1 MCVCVCVCV
10 HVCYVWEVLCTLG
23 VVDRLF
29 ARIGACDNV
38 VRHMST
44 FHMEMSE
51 TAHILSNATPSS
63 FVILDEIGEGGR
75 GEKRGDK
82 VVIVVV
88 GSILQKKVLENG
100 NFKQKKGL
108 KKAVFSGFAD
118 LL

>member
-1 MCVCVCVCV
+1 MGSFVPAASATIGKKWFCLLSTLFHALRCERCVCACVCVCMCVCVCV
-10 HVCYVWEVLCTLG
+10 HVCVLCVWVLCTLG

-63 FVILDEIGEGGR
+63 FVILDEIGG
-75 GEKRGDK
+75 GEKR
-82 VVIVVV
+82 
-88 GSILQKKVLENG
+88 ET
-100 NFKQKKGL
+100 KQ
-108 KKAVFSGFAD
+108 
-118 LL
+118 